1 MRRNDAL
8 TQLQL
13 ERIRLKAEL
22 KVTETRL
29 ANNLQFVK
37 ENAVWLLVKGVVN
50 SPKMQESL
58 KRELSNFALG
68 FVQGII
74 PGWLF
79 AEGGGTAK
87 KWAAKAFTWIRDKF
101 EGEKPET
108 DGKAGE

>member
-8 TQLQL
+8 THLQM

-22 KVTETRL
+22 KVTENRL
-29 ANNLQFVK
+29 ATNLQFVK

-50 SPKMQESL
+50 SPKMQESV

-87 KWAAKAFTWIRDKF
+87 KWAAKAFSWVKDKF
-101 EGEKPET
+101 DSGQQESEEKE
-108 DGKAGE
+108 KM